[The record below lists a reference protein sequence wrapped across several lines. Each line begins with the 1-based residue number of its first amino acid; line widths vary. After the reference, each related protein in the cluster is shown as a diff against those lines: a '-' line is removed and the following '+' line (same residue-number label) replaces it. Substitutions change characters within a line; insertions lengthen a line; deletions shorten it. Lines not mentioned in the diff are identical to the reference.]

1 MANATFVYK
10 EAPYQDGV
18 QKLEADVYYSKK
30 DANVAK
36 PLGSLY
42 FLTCS

>member
-10 EAPYQDGV
+10 EVPYKDGV

-42 FLTCS
+42 FRSYS